1 MARYREWDLQC
12 KVYVGNLGSSASKHE
27 IESAFGKYGPL
38 RNVWVARNP
47 PGFAFVE
54 FEDKRDAED
63 AVRTLDGTRC
73 CGTRIRVEMSSGR
86 TRRDDR
92 RKPPRRSYRASSS
105 MKICVSNFRHRTS
118 SNQPSTSSSP
128 VLTSESIKSTTKTT
142 TTTAIT
148 TTNQITT
155 TTITAKETSS
165 TSSISSR
172 LVRFL
177 AVQALQV
184 VSHLLQK
191 VRPPQPSPQTS
202 LLLLPRQQLQ
212 SPTSALQQ
220 LLHRSTTSLLLLP
233 LKTSFSTCSQPQ
245 QQQQQPQRRNL
256 LNFIL
261 PT

>member
-63 AVRTLDGTRC
+63 AVRSLDGTRC

-92 RKPPRRSYRASSS
+92 RRPPRRSY
-105 MKICVSNFRHRTS
+105 
-118 SNQPSTSSSP
+118 
-128 VLTSESIKSTTKTT
+128 
-142 TTTAIT
+142 
-148 TTNQITT
+148 
-155 TTITAKETSS
+155 
-165 TSSISSR
+165 R

-184 VSHLLQK
+184 VSHLLPK
-191 VRPPQPSPQTS
+191 VQPPQPSPQTS
-202 LLLLPRQQLQ
+202 LLLPPQLLQ

-245 QQQQQPQRRNL
+245 QQQPQRRNL
-256 LNFIL
+256 LKFIL

>member
-63 AVRTLDGTRC
+63 AVRSLDGTRC

-92 RKPPRRSYRASSS
+92 TRRPRRSYRASSS
-105 MKICVSNFRHRTS
+105 MKLNVSNFRHRTS
-118 SNQPSTSSSP
+118 SNQPSTSSS
-128 VLTSESIKSTTKTT
+128 TIEISATINSTTKTTT

-148 TTNQITT
+148 TTKKITTITT
-155 TTITAKETSS
+155 TKKTSS
-165 TSSISSR
+165 ASSISSR
-172 LVRFL
+172 LVRSFI
-177 AVQALQV
+177 VQALQV
-184 VSHLLQK
+184 VSQSTLLQH
-191 VRPPQPSPQTS
+191 
-202 LLLLPRQQLQ
+202 LLLLLQHHLRPPGQ

-220 LLHRSTTSLLLLP
+220 LLQRSTTSLLLP
-233 LKTSFSTCSQPQ
+233 LKSSAKHTCSQLQHPI
-245 QQQQQPQRRNL
+245 
-256 LNFIL
+256 LNFMP